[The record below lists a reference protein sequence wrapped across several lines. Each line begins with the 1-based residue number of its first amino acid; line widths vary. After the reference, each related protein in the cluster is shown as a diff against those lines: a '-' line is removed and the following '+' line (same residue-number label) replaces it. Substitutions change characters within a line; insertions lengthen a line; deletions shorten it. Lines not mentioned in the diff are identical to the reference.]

1 MHAALLDTG
10 PEFFAGD
17 RLQIHV
23 IVHDDTTCLGLQALV
38 VVFVNGIAASV
49 IAQHEDVVLG
59 GSHLLAVF
67 QEVGNGVGLEE
78 LCLLVLG
85 AIDIGIGQIDLL
97 MIFELLKLCWRSLK
111 AIEMAFFA
119 AGREI
124 RQIFTDVVFARVFVL
139 HHVAHLLTVGLDGF
153 GSLDDVGFDSVVEIT
168 ATTCI
173 EHHRIVGQILSGC
186 VGTRFYSIVHHLV
199 GTSCERKAAE

>member
-1 MHAALLDTG
+1 M
-10 PEFFAGD
+10 
-17 RLQIHV
+17 
-23 IVHDDTTCLGLQALV
+23 
-38 VVFVNGIAASV
+38 

-97 MIFELLKLCWRSLK
+97 IFFELLKLCWRSLK
-111 AIEMAFFA
+111 AIEMACYA
-119 AGREI
+119 AGREN

-168 ATTCI
+168 ATTCRDYC
-173 EHHRIVGQILSGC
+173 HHMYRASP
-186 VGTRFYSIVHHLV
+186 YSRPDPQWVCRYQVLQHCPSSRRYKL
-199 GTSCERKAAE
+199 